1 MTLKQKLKRTMRFWG
16 AKKRSDLQPG
26 VVIASTSETA
36 AVPAPLS
43 LATVYRCVRVL
54 SEAVASLPLLYETA
68 GSDGIYRATDK
79 GMNYLT
85 QVEPQER
92 IGAFEFMRQVVQ
104 HLLLRGNC
112 YILPM
117 TSPEGR
123 ITRFVLLS
131 AGSVAYTSC
140 PTETYVVNDNING
153 ISGVFTSK
161 QILHIRNFTPNG
173 ESGVSVLTS
182 ARHTLGIVSR
192 GDAETADRL
201 TNGGGV
207 RGILSSPEVYDGVG
221 YADDGEI
228 EKTSIDVENEFR
240 RGRRIVSIPQTTNF
254 QQLSLSSTDL
264 QFLETRKFEVREIC
278 RFFGVNPTFVFDD
291 TSNNYKSA
299 ELANAAFLSQT
310 LNPLLRNIENEFQR
324 KLCGPW
330 LEGVARFRFDRAGLF
345 IADRETDVR
354 YKTALLAAGL
364 RTPNEL
370 RAAENQPPVEHGD
383 ELLVSANLRCISD
396 VHAHNEQPSDNETS
410 TNDNNENEDEKR

>member
-1 MTLKQKLKRTMRFWG
+1 M
-16 AKKRSDLQPG
+16 
-26 VVIASTSETA
+26 
-36 AVPAPLS
+36 
-43 LATVYRCVRVL
+43 
-54 SEAVASLPLLYETA
+54 
-68 GSDGIYRATDK
+68 
-79 GMNYLT
+79 
-85 QVEPQER
+85 
-92 IGAFEFMRQVVQ
+92 
-104 HLLLRGNC
+104 
-112 YILPM
+112 
-117 TSPEGR
+117 
-123 ITRFVLLS
+123 
-131 AGSVAYTSC
+131 
-140 PTETYVVNDNING
+140 
-153 ISGVFTSK
+153 
-161 QILHIRNFTPNG
+161 
-173 ESGVSVLTS
+173 LTS

-324 KLCGPW
+324 KLCGLW

-345 IADRETDVR
+345 RS
-354 YKTALLAAGL
+354 
-364 RTPNEL
+364 
-370 RAAENQPPVEHGD
+370 GD
-383 ELLVSANLRCISD
+383 
-396 VHAHNEQPSDNETS
+396 
-410 TNDNNENEDEKR
+410 